1 MIYTH
6 TLKLLFGS
14 QLRKHTDIHLTPLTN
29 AVRFVF
35 YSAEGWSSEVQPC
48 LGWARVAVRAH
59 RRTSVLCKGEA
70 LGAKGGCTIAPFQ
83 STPKKTGCATVCGC
97 VRLFSV
103 TSVQSGN
110 DLFAR
115 AGNWW
120 KRQFQTFRLGFR
132 KEVQENMFPPASST
146 LLKGQVL

>member
-1 MIYTH
+1 M
-6 TLKLLFGS
+6 G
-14 QLRKHTDIHLTPLTN
+14 
-29 AVRFVF
+29 
-35 YSAEGWSSEVQPC
+35 
-48 LGWARVAVRAH
+48 VRAR
-59 RRTSVLCKGEA
+59 RRTSALGKGEA
-70 LGAKGGCTIAPFQ
+70 LGAKGGCTVAPLQ
-83 STPKKTGCATVCGC
+83 GTPKKTGCARVCGC

-132 KEVQENMFPPASST
+132 KEVQEKTFPPASST